1 MAGNGSNLDLLY
13 GNRTGGRTVKKRIA
27 WLDFARSLAI
37 FSVVVVHS
45 LEMVYKLEF
54 NDMMKIGEV
63 SLIFRDI
70 VFTFGRTGVPIFLAL
85 TGFLL
90 LDRDFST
97 SDKIL
102 KFYKKNLLPLWLTT
116 VIWIVIY
123 FIAGVLKGTMEA
135 DFVGLLKDVLFLRT
149 YLMGHM
155 WYMPMIIGMY
165 VALPFVSNAIKN
177 ISSKV
182 LAIPYCIVLFLY
194 FVFSLISVLENSFGF
209 DLELE
214 RKLDT
219 TFLGGTYG
227 VYIIF
232 GLFCK
237 RGDLKKIK
245 TPVVWAISALGFVF
259 TAFMIWLSNSRGYDF
274 HLWYDFPGIFLASMF
289 AFEGFSRMKLESKA
303 AKLATPLVTQISV
316 VSLGM
321 YFIHKPIINDI
332 SSFIVGLGFGR
343 GISLVILVAAAFV
356 SSFVIAFIISK
367 IPVVKKLLL
376 FIK

>member
-1 MAGNGSNLDLLY
+1 M
-13 GNRTGGRTVKKRIA
+13 KKRIA
-27 WLDFARSLAI
+27 WLDYARSIAI
-37 FSVVVVHS
+37 FSVVVIHS
-45 LEMVYKLEF
+45 LEMVYKMDFADL
-54 NDMMKIGEV
+54 MKIGEV
-63 SLIFRDI
+63 SLLFRDI
-70 VFTFGRTGVPIFLAL
+70 VFAFGRTGVPIFLAL

-97 SDKIL
+97 SEKII
-102 KFYKKNLLPLWLTT
+102 KFYKRNLLPLWLTT

-123 FIAGVLKGTMEA
+123 FVAGVAKGTMEP
-135 DFVGLLKDVLFLRT
+135 DYIGLLKDVLFLRT

-165 VALPFVSNAIKN
+165 VALPFVSNAVKN

-182 LAIPYCIVLFLY
+182 LAIPFCIVVFLY
-194 FVFSLISVLENSFGF
+194 FIFCLIGVLENSFGF
-209 DLELE
+209 DMELE
-214 RKLDT
+214 KKLDT
-219 TFLGGTYG
+219 TFLGGVYG

-245 TPVVWAISALGFVF
+245 TPVVWSVSLIGFVF
-259 TAFMIWLSNSRGYDF
+259 TVFMIWISNKNGYDF

-289 AFEGFSRMKLESKA
+289 AFEGLSRIKFESKPAKVA
-303 AKLATPLVTQISV
+303 APLITQISV

-332 SSFIVGLGFGR
+332 SSLIMDLGFGR
-343 GISLVILVAAAFV
+343 GLSLAILVAVAFV
-356 SSFVIAFIISK
+356 SSFVIAFILSK

>member
-63 SLIFRDI
+63 SLIFRDV

-343 GISLVILVAAAFV
+343 GISLVILVAVAFV

>member
-1 MAGNGSNLDLLY
+1 M
-13 GNRTGGRTVKKRIA
+13 KKRIA

-70 VFTFGRTGVPIFLAL
+70 VFTFGRTGVPIFLTL

-102 KFYKKNLLPLWLTT
+102 KFYKKNLRPLWLTT

-289 AFEGFSRMKLESKA
+289 AFEGFSRMELESKA
-303 AKLATPLVTQISV
+303 AKLATPLITQISV

-343 GISLVILVAAAFV
+343 GRSLVILVAAAFV

>member
-1 MAGNGSNLDLLY
+1 MVQTLICCME
-13 GNRTGGRTVKKRIA
+13 TEQGGRTVKKRIA

-259 TAFMIWLSNSRGYDF
+259 TVFMIWLSNSHGYDF

>member
-1 MAGNGSNLDLLY
+1 MVQTLICCME
-13 GNRTGGRTVKKRIA
+13 TEQGGRTVKKRIA

-155 WYMPMIIGMY
+155 WYMPMIIGIY

-343 GISLVILVAAAFV
+343 GITLVILVAVAFV

>member
-123 FIAGVLKGTMEA
+123 FIAGILKGTMEA

-343 GISLVILVAAAFV
+343 GITLVILVAVAFV

>member
-343 GISLVILVAAAFV
+343 GISLVILVAVAFV